1 MKLPGNDSYFW
12 PLLLIVLLSG
22 VYALIATFG
31 TRNGFDVQADGK
43 AIIGLIVTTAGFAL
57 GKRTAVGP
65 TLPSNES

>member
-31 TRNGFDVQADGK
+31 SRNGFDVQADGK
-43 AIIGLIVTTAGFAL
+43 AIIGLIVTTAGFCD
-57 GKRTAVGP
+57 G
-65 TLPSNES
+65 